1 MDITTQEII
10 GQYSL
15 TVAALGALAVLLIV
29 QLIVADAIGIR
40 NKHVPGAAVPSD
52 HNNLLFRAT
61 RTVANTN
68 ESFSIFVVALL
79 FALLSLASP
88 TAVGYATWAY
98 VLTRALYAVCYYA
111 NLQILRSIVFAF
123 SLLSI
128 VSLIV
133 VGFRA

>member
-1 MDITTQEII
+1 MDITMDITTQEII

-88 TAVGYATWAY
+88 TAVGYIRTCRR
-98 VLTRALYAVCYYA
+98 LCSTKKRILLHDHRA
-111 NLQILRSIVFAF
+111 
-123 SLLSI
+123 
-128 VSLIV
+128 
-133 VGFRA
+133 